1 MWGNR
6 GQGTRNPPSLLSG
19 KALQVPHVMPAEEN
33 RFHQKAVQEWGVGL
47 KEDAG
52 LPEPAFEIILG
63 FHFLPKGHLSL
74 MHFFG
79 KDY

>member
-47 KEDAG
+47 EEDAG

-63 FHFLPKGHLSL
+63 FPKGDRGLQR
-74 MHFFG
+74 
-79 KDY
+79 